1 MIKTIKLLLVSVGIF
16 AVLSTIT
23 YFSLAYLMPAWL
35 PTNFW
40 LVPTYYVIASVLLSW
55 FVSKASQNK
64 AFLSLPVLL
73 GARLIVV
80 VLGLMFLF
88 VGLFF
93 DKEHAVSLTTI
104 YVLYY
109 VVFSVIETK
118 VFLELNKVK

>member
-1 MIKTIKLLLVSVGIF
+1 MIKIVKLLLVSVGIF
-16 AVLSTIT
+16 ALLSTIT
-23 YFSLAYLMPAWL
+23 YFLLAYLMPAWL
-35 PTNFW
+35 PANFW
-40 LVPTYYVIASVLLSW
+40 LVPTYYVIASILLSW
-55 FVSKASQNK
+55 FVSKAMHNK
-64 AFLSLPVLL
+64 AYLSLTVLL

-93 DKEHAVSLTTI
+93 DKEHAVSLTSI
-104 YVLYY
+104 YVLFY